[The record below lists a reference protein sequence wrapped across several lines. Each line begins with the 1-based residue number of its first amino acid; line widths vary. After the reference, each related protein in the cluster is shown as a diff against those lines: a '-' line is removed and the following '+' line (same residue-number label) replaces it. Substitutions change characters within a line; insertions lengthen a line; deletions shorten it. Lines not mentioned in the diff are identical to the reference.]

1 MAAGLKINPQ
11 KIEKKLVNF
20 IKSEVNKAG
29 SRNAVI
35 GLSGGL
41 DSTVIA
47 YLSVKAL
54 GKEHVTGLLMP
65 YETSIRESTDDA
77 KLVISALGINSEY
90 IDITPMINAYFERFP
105 QADRIRRG
113 NKMARERMSVLYD
126 FSKVS
131 NAIVIG
137 TGNKT
142 ELLLGYGTIHGD
154 MACGIAPLGG
164 LYKTQVRELARYLNI
179 PAKILSKV
187 PSADL
192 WEGQTDEG
200 ELGVDYD
207 TADKVLNMIYDRKM
221 AVKMVINKGFQPEI
235 VDKIVKRVKANAFKR
250 QLPAVPR

>member
-11 KIEKKLVNF
+11 KIEKKLINF

-29 SRNAVI
+29 SKNAVI
-35 GLSGGL
+35 GLSGGI

-65 YETSIRESTDDA
+65 YETSNSESVEDA
-77 KLVISALGINSEY
+77 RLVVNALGINSEY
-90 IDITPMINAYFERFP
+90 VDITPMINAYFEKFP

-126 FSKVS
+126 LSKIS
-131 NAIVIG
+131 SAIVIG

-142 ELLLGYGTIHGD
+142 EVLLGYGTIHGD
-154 MACGIAPLGG
+154 MACGIAPLGN

-179 PAKILSKV
+179 PEKILSKV

-221 AVKMVINKGFQPEI
+221 PVKMVIKKGFNPEI
-235 VDKIVKRVKANAFKR
+235 VINIIKRVKANTFKR